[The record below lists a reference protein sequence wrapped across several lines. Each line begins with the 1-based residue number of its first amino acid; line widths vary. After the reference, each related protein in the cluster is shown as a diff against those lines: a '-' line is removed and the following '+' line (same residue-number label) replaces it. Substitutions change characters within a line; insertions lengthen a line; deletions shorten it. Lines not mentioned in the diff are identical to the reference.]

1 MVKTW
6 LVGARALCSAISYSQ
21 VDIHISIKRRDD
33 SKRLMQEDCSE
44 LKASSTKQISGPP
57 GLCRK
62 ILFHKN
68 RQVKTEGEMRATE
81 KKAERETETQA
92 GDKA

>member
-6 LVGARALCSAISYSQ
+6 LVGARALCSAISHSQ
-21 VDIHISIKRRDD
+21 VDIHISIKRRRD
-33 SKRLMQEDCSE
+33 SKRLMQEDCGE
-44 LKASSTKQISGPP
+44 LKASTKQISGPP

-62 ILFHKN
+62 ILFYKN
-68 RQVKTEGEMRATE
+68 RYVKTEGEMRATE
-81 KKAERETETQA
+81 KKAERETETQT